1 MTTPLADLGAHSTAL
16 EVVDGIDLTG
26 RTVVVTGGASGIGIE
41 TARALASAGASVTI
55 ATRDLA
61 AAERAAD
68 DVVGTT
74 GNTHVRGAHLDLTDL
89 DSVDAFAAAWEG
101 PLDVLVNNAGV
112 MDTPHRTTKHGWELQ
127 LATNHLGHFAL
138 TLGLHDALADADA
151 ARVVVVSS
159 SGHGSSPVVLDDL
172 MFERRA
178 YDPGLAYG
186 QSKTANVLFAVELTH
201 RWADEGITAD
211 ALMPGGIWTGLQKHW
226 DPSHLEDLK
235 RQTAGSGVVKTPEQ
249 GAATSVLLAVHPE
262 VVGSGGRYFED
273 CHEAEVV
280 DQIVDGV
287 HGVRAYALDPDAA
300 RALWD
305 RSVELLA
312 EAGHP
317 VR

>member
-1 MTTPLADLGAHSTAL
+1 MTTPLTQLGPSSTAL
-16 EVVDGIDLTG
+16 EVVAGLDLTG

-55 ATRDLA
+55 ATRDAA
-61 AAERAAD
+61 AAERAAA
-68 DVVGTT
+68 DVADST
-74 GNTHVRGAHLDLTDL
+74 GSTQVRGAHLDLTDL
-89 DSVDAFAAAWEG
+89 DSVDAFVDAWQG

-138 TLGLHDALADADA
+138 TLGLHDALAAA
-151 ARVVVVSS
+151 NGARVVSVSS

-172 MFERRA
+172 MFQRRP

-186 QSKTANVLFAVELTH
+186 QSKTANVLFAVELTR
-201 RWADEGITAD
+201 RWAAEGITAD

-226 DPSHLEDLK
+226 DPTHLEDLK
-235 RQTAGSGVVKTPEQ
+235 RQTAGSSIVKTPEQ

-287 HGVRAYALDPDAA
+287 HGVRAYALDPETA
-300 RALWD
+300 RALWN
-305 RSVELLA
+305 RSLELLA